1 LNWLNVLGIAVAL
14 AMDAF
19 AVSVAAGITIHRVTG
34 RHVFRLAWHFG
45 LFQFLMPVLGWL
57 AGHAVA
63 DHLRA
68 FDHWIAFALLGGI
81 GGKMLLEAGRAGPGS
96 QADKAD
102 PTRGLVLV
110 TLSVATSIDALAVG
124 LTLAVVGV
132 SVWVPAVVIGL
143 VAGLLTVV
151 GIRFGDRIGS
161 RLERWAGAAGGL
173 VLIAI
178 GVRILLVGLLWE
190 G

>member
-1 LNWLNVLGIAVAL
+1 
-14 AMDAF
+14 
-19 AVSVAAGITIHRVTG
+19 
-34 RHVFRLAWHFG
+34 
-45 LFQFLMPVLGWL
+45 
-57 AGHAVA
+57 
-63 DHLRA
+63 
-68 FDHWIAFALLGGI
+68 
-81 GGKMLLEAGRAGPGS
+81 
-96 QADKAD
+96 
-102 PTRGLVLV
+102 
-110 TLSVATSIDALAVG
+110 VATSIDALAVG